1 MQVELIDIGKRF
13 NKQWIF
19 KGINHTFLSN
29 SATALTGNNGSGKS
43 TLLQLI
49 YNFQTFSKGTISY
62 TFNKELLA
70 EEALLGKMVLAAP
83 YLDLP
88 EEFTLN
94 EMLAFHFKLLPLRIG
109 SNLNEIL
116 LQSGLQGN
124 EHKFIKH
131 FSSGMKQRLKLILA
145 LYSDTPLLLLDEPC
159 TNLDEKGIAWYR
171 EIIKAQ
177 FEKRTIII
185 ASNQTL
191 EYDFCTEVLNVT
203 SFKPLA
209 I

>member
-13 NKQWIF
+13 NRQWIF

-49 YNFQTFSKGTISY
+49 YNFQTFSKGNISY
-62 TFNKELLA
+62 TFNQELLT
-70 EEALLGKMVLAAP
+70 EEALQGQMVFAAP

-94 EMLAFHFKLLPLRIG
+94 EMLAFHFKLLPLCLG
-109 SNLNEIL
+109 SNLSEIL
-116 LQSGLQGN
+116 LNSGLQGN

-131 FSSGMKQRLKLILA
+131 FSSGMKQRLKLVLA
-145 LYSDTPLLLLDEPC
+145 LFSDTPLLLLDEPC
-159 TNLDEKGIAWYR
+159 TNLDEKGTAWYR
-171 EIIKAQ
+171 DTIQ
-177 FEKRTIII
+177 SQLGKRTIII
-185 ASNQTL
+185 ASNQTQ
-191 EYDFCTEVLNVT
+191 EYDFCTQVLNVT